1 MPTQTEPAET
11 KIRANFA
18 SLAKKWLEESCEL
31 FPEQA
36 SKLGFHQ
43 YDSLLS
49 RNTPENK
56 VKAALD
62 RMLKEEKVWSFSPQ
76 SGIYGTAGIPDRIAI
91 VDGRFVGIECK
102 ADRTKKPTALQFLR
116 MTEIEEAGGKCFVVY
131 DHETIAAVQKWI
143 QHVSSGTIQSFNS
156 ETQEP

>member
-1 MPTQTEPAET
+1 MT
-11 KIRANFA
+11 
-18 SLAKKWLEESCEL
+18 
-31 FPEQA
+31 
-36 SKLGFHQ
+36 
-43 YDSLLS
+43 

-62 RMLKEEKVWSFSPQ
+62 CMLKEEKVWSFSPQ

-116 MTEIEEAGGKCFVVY
+116 MMEIEEAGGKCFVVY